1 MAAQYASPDGDLPWT
16 VYLVRLDSMLESVK
30 EYTPHVSAAVQ
41 REFPTF
47 AEFDKRRFD
56 VYRVIARGFLDDQAY
71 ATYEL
76 FLEFYDRKKPP
87 VYAVE
92 ARRVCVP
99 YQKRVMRTVRH
110 LEGFYPDEVLRR
122 KEQAAKDLEE
132 ELKTRSSDKAKKESQ
147 AEQVQQENA
156 FLKSLLL
163 ANGIRPPPLIHEP
176 EDASDSDIEDI
187 KIEPLTLEDAPVG
200 EALAIEDVQVLALEE
215 ESGPGTP
222 ILTPEEESDEESLG
236 GDKIPAAEVCD
247 PLIAR
252 FAQLAARKTKKP
264 SLHQDHTVR
273 RSVQASLETAGVK
286 FVPVEGADAFVSVPS
301 KGGRGLAFRELV
313 ACGKSF
319 FLLVDVRFLCRA
331 EFIAACSAEAAF
343 KYQLEYV
350 PKDSYLTTEAGDKI
364 VFSASV
370 WICHTAS
377 TKSKSK
383 PAVFTSVAADEL
395 SIDST
400 KPDLYTR
407 L

>member
-16 VYLVRLDSMLESVK
+16 VYVVRLDSMLESVK

-47 AEFDKRRFD
+47 ADFDKRRFD

-132 ELKTRSSDKAKKESQ
+132 ELRSRSSDKAKRESQ

-156 FLKSLLL
+156 FLKSLLF
-163 ANGIRPPPLIHEP
+163 ANGIVPPPLIYEP
-176 EDASDSDIEDI
+176 EDASDSDVEDI
-187 KIEPLTLEDAPVG
+187 KIEPLTLEDAPAA
-200 EALAIEDVQVLALEE
+200 EPLAIEYV
-215 ESGPGTP
+215 GPGTP
-222 ILTPEEESDEESLG
+222 ILMPEEESDEESLE
-236 GDKIPAAEVCD
+236 GDHIPAAEVCD

-252 FAQLAARKTKKP
+252 FGQLAVRKTKKP
-264 SLHQDHTVR
+264 ALHQVHTGR
-273 RSVQASLETAGVK
+273 RSVQASLEAAGVR
-286 FVPVEGADAFVSVPS
+286 FVPAEGADAFVSVPS
-301 KGGRGLAFRELV
+301 KGDRGLAFQELV
-313 ACGKSF
+313 ECGKSF
-319 FLLVDVRFLCRA
+319 FLLVDVRFLCRP
-331 EFIAACSAEAAF
+331 EFIAACSTAEIGF

-350 PKDSYLTTEAGDKI
+350 PKGSYLTAEGGETIEFLD
-364 VFSASV
+364 SV
-370 WICHTAS
+370 WVCHTVS
-377 TKSKSK
+377 SKKDRFK
-383 PAVFTSVAADEL
+383 PAVFTPVAADEM
-395 SIDST
+395 SIAST
-400 KPDLYTR
+400 MPDTTTVL
-407 L
+407 